1 MTTRTRTATSHYD
14 VQKKRRS
21 DELEYWRQNRLHLVK
36 GSEVVMH
43 PTPRGIDRGVLVGM
57 DGDRPSLVLDAHR
70 HEIAPGAVST
80 VHRHSWDAIMFVTSG
95 RGWTE
100 VNGRRYEWR
109 AWDTVF
115 LPAWAWHRHGNEG
128 DTPATYVTFG
138 SEPLAELVGMA
149 IIEEGG
155 EAGFKELPPP
165 PAVASP
171 GMGSDPY
178 TRRIERLARRQESFS
193 ETRIMTAFDDINFR
207 VTPRGARS
215 GFLIDRSI
223 GYRTGGLTAVMHQ
236 LAPGLYQSQHRH
248 GGEAWLYCTTGRGYS
263 VIDGTS
269 TSTPPIPRSR
279 PLSGSTISTA
289 STWGCVPCWI
299 RCPSSRNPPSWTR
312 PISQTW
318 SGPLPTPV
326 DPSERTGRFRE
337 GRSPPGPIRFPAL
350 ARTPTA
356 GLGAVVG
363 SHCGSPGSQTA
374 AP

>member
-1 MTTRTRTATSHYD
+1 MTTRTRTATSHYE

-43 PTPRGIDRGVLVGM
+43 PTPRGIDRGVLVGI
-57 DGDRPSLVLDAHR
+57 DGDRPSVVLDAHR

-100 VNGRRYEWR
+100 VNGRRYDWR

-128 DTPATYVTFG
+128 NTPATYVTFG
-138 SEPLAELVGMA
+138 SEPLAEMVGMA
-149 IIEEGG
+149 IIEE
-155 EAGFKELPPP
+155 AGDTGFEELPPP

-248 GGEAWLYCTTGRGYS
+248 GGEAWLYCTTGQGYS
-263 VIDGTS
+263 VIDGE
-269 TSTPPIPRSR
+269 RYD
-279 PLSGSTISTA
+279 
-289 STWGCVPCWI
+289 WG
-299 RCPSSRNPPSWTR
+299 
-312 PISQTW
+312 
-318 SGPLPTPV
+318 
-326 DPSERTGRFRE
+326 
-337 GRSPPGPIRFPAL
+337 PGDM
-350 ARTPTA
+350 
-356 GLGAVVG
+356 AVVDHWAWHQHFNA
-363 SHCGSPGSQTA
+363 SDTDIA
-374 AP
+374 AIIRVHNFDSLYMGMRALLDPLNLFEEPPKLDAPDLKDMEWPPPDAGRPK